1 MSSALPSLL
10 QQANMAAETEWSCPI
25 CRDAEDDV
33 AYVTPCLHQF
43 CLGCIVRW
51 AKRNPSCPLCRQP
64 VKTIISSVRSEK
76 DFVEMVV
83 PHPSDAPV
91 AGHQDEQGAAGPV
104 PRTYEAG
111 LQPEVS
117 RQILEPLLP
126 WLNQVLDGARWWEA
140 ALAQVAILVNLCR
153 YGLDEEALVWE
164 LQPFL
169 QHQTVT
175 FVRRLI
181 DVAADGRSEQILRQ
195 LDLRDSP
202 GAEQQEDSPAAPPGP
217 AASPGGTPAPNP
229 RAQEEPHEE
238 LGQAAADPSVA
249 GQGGDCSPAG
259 PRRPPKR
266 RASRSQASSAHK
278 RQCRRRR

>member
-1 MSSALPSLL
+1 
-10 QQANMAAETEWSCPI
+10 MAAETEWSCPI
-25 CRDAEDDV
+25 CRDTEDDV

-43 CLGCIVRW
+43 CLGCILRW
-51 AKRNPSCPLCRQP
+51 AKRNPSCPLCRQT

-76 DFVEMVV
+76 DFMEMVV

-104 PRTYEAG
+104 PRTYVAG
-111 LQPEVS
+111 LQPEVWAGLFRDS

-126 WLNQVLDGARWWEA
+126 WLNQMLDGARWWEA
-140 ALAQVAILVNLCR
+140 ALAQVTVLVNLCR
-153 YGLDEEALVWE
+153 YGLDEEALVRE
-164 LQPFL
+164 LQPVL
-169 QHQTVT
+169 QQQTVT
-175 FVRRLI
+175 FVRQLI
-181 DVAADGRSEQILRQ
+181 DVAADQLSEQTLQR
-195 LDLRDSP
+195 LDLLDSP
-202 GAEQQEDSPAAPPGP
+202 GAEEQEDSPAATPGP

-229 RAQEEPHEE
+229 RAQEEPQEE
-238 LGQAAADPSVA
+238 LGQAVAGPSVA

-278 RQCRRRR
+278 RKRRRQR

>member
-1 MSSALPSLL
+1 
-10 QQANMAAETEWSCPI
+10 MAAETEWSCPI

-51 AKRNPSCPLCRQP
+51 AKRNPSCPLCRQT

-104 PRTYEAG
+104 PSTYEAG

-126 WLNQVLDGARWWEA
+126 WLNRLLDGARWWEA
-140 ALAQVAILVNLCR
+140 ALAEVTVLVNLCR
-153 YGLDEEALVWE
+153 YGLDEEALVRE
-164 LQPFL
+164 LQPLL
-169 QHQTVT
+169 QHRTVT
-175 FVRRLI
+175 FVRQLI
-181 DVAADGRSEQILRQ
+181 DVTADQRSEQILRL
-195 LDLRDSP
+195 LDLLDSR
-202 GAEQQEDSPAAPPGP
+202 GAEEQEDSPAATPGP

-238 LGQAAADPSVA
+238 LGQAVADPSVA

-278 RQCRRRR
+278 RQRRRRR